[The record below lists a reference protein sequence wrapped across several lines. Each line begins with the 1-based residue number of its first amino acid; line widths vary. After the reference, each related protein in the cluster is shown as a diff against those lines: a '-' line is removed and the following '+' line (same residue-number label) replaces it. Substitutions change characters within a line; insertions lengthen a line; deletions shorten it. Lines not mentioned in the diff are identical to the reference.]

1 MINALLI
8 KNEGLMYSVSFPSRT
23 SLIDFVETDIQHTR
37 SSFDHKV
44 MIYEDQLDQ
53 LKSWASSKNLETLEF
68 SPAQISA

>member
-1 MINALLI
+1 MTNAILI

-44 MIYEDQLDQ
+44 MIYSEQLTA
-53 LKSWASSKNLETLEF
+53 LKDWAEGKNLETVEF
-68 SPAQISA
+68 NHTQISA